1 MEWLNHGSWT
11 MKGQAAYYWTGRWV
25 GSEIALGGL
34 KTRVKRISVLGT
46 GAEVAFEQSSNRLV
60 MRGLP
65 GSCPDDILGY
75 AVLKL
80 EFEKRPRQ
88 ALGAGCVII

>member
-1 MEWLNHGSWT
+1 
-11 MKGQAAYYWTGRWV
+11 V
-25 GSEIALGGL
+25 GSEIVIGGL

-46 GAEVAFEQSSNRLV
+46 GDEVAFEQSSNRLI

-65 GSCPDDILGY
+65 AACPDGILGY

-88 ALGAGCVII
+88 ALGAGCVLI